1 MGGLLPVATKD
12 VKGLQSNTSYIYSNQ
27 KQLLSSNKGLSVAKK
42 FRLSSSGGSVTILLS
57 DTRDTDD
64 QSSIVFLNVRRDSSG
79 KYYACRYS
87 LTPSSSSGFK
97 AGGSIFYKGDDLYI
111 SHGHYSYGTFM
122 ILAMTPNCVYQGI
135 EDISSNYTELTKIV
149 EITDMISNTPIV

>member
-12 VKGLQSNTSYIYSNQ
+12 VKGLQSNTNFIYSNQ
-27 KQLLSSNKGLSVAKK
+27 NQLLSGVRGLSVAKK
-42 FRLSSSGGSVTILLS
+42 FKLSSSGGSVTIMLS
-57 DTRDTDD
+57 ETREIDD
-64 QSSIVFLNVRRDSSG
+64 QSSIVFLNVRRDAKG

-97 AGGSIFYKGDDLYI
+97 AGGSIYYNGDYLYI
-111 SHGHYSYGTFM
+111 SHGHYSYGAFM
-122 ILAMTPNCVYQGI
+122 ILAMTPTCVYQGT

-149 EITDMISNTPIV
+149 DIADMISNTPIV